1 MEGKDTVL
9 VSISHAAKNNSFG
22 LGSRGGS
29 MGISATRDK
38 VYTLQEKGF
47 IKVVDSTPTG
57 LRLQAVPLSDVPSIQ
72 KSEQEAEELVP
83 LEELDFYTDPI
94 LRTKIRERE
103 CNKCFYSLQKITD
116 ENFTID
122 HVISRPE
129 GTNSYNNVV
138 ATTKVMNTK
147 KSNMKA
153 EDFLRT
159 LFRDDLLSEAEF
171 HERLKALEQLRAW
184 ELKPNVLG

>member
-1 MEGKDTVL
+1 VEGKDTVL
-9 VSISHAAKNNSFG
+9 VSISHAAKNNLFG
-22 LGSRGGS
+22 LGSRGGT

-57 LRLQAVPLSDVPSIQ
+57 LRLQAIPLSDVPSIQ
-72 KSEQEAEELVP
+72 KREQEAEELVP

-103 CNKCFYSLQKITD
+103 GNKCFYSLQKITD

-129 GTNSYNNVV
+129 GTNAYNNVV

-153 EDFLRT
+153 EDFLRA
-159 LFRDDLLSEAEF
+159 LFREDLLSEAEF

-184 ELKPNVLG
+184 ELKPNVHG